1 MENSMLL
8 ETYAD
13 YAIREQTAK
22 LKPEVIHHAKRAVID
37 WYASLLPGSRVPPA
51 TLLEQALAEELDRG
65 KARLG
70 SGRRATQRAAALIN
84 GAAAHAVEFD
94 DIWRDA
100 VYHPGAPVIAAALAT
115 AQSQGAS
122 GEQFLRGV
130 IVGYE
135 ISTRIGDAVMP
146 SHYKFW
152 HTTGT
157 VGCFGAAAAAATLL
171 GCNREQFM
179 NALGTVGTFAAGLQQ
194 AFRSEA
200 MSKPMH
206 AAHAAESGVL
216 AAMAAAKGVT
226 GVHDIIEGEVGFGA
240 AMSVKPDWSKA
251 TRELGTDY
259 HITRITFKN
268 HGCCGHTFPS
278 IDAVQVL
285 KEKHKLD
292 HKQIRKIHI
301 ATYQGGLDVV
311 NNYEPEGDYQAKFS
325 LPYVV
330 AHALVYGPVRL
341 DAYGPEK
348 LGNPAIRELM
358 KKIELSADPELSK
371 AFPGQRAAKVE
382 IELNDGRRL
391 SHFQETRKG
400 DPEMPLSDA
409 DVNDKFLELA
419 APVVGEAAAR
429 ALLED
434 LWRLETLP
442 NLELERP
449 ARQPARATG

>member
-1 MENSMLL
+1 MLL
-8 ETYAD
+8 QKFAD
-13 YAIREQTAK
+13 YAINEQTSK
-22 LKPEVIHHAKRAVID
+22 LDAEVIHHAKRAVID
-37 WYASLLPGSRVPPA
+37 WYASLLPGSRVAPT

-65 KARLG
+65 RARLG
-70 SGRRATQRAAALIN
+70 SGRRATLRAAALIN

-115 AQSQGAS
+115 AQTHGLS
-122 GEQFLRGV
+122 GERFLRGV

-146 SHYKFW
+146 SHYKYW

-171 GCNREQFM
+171 GCKREEFM
-179 NALGTVGTFAAGLQQ
+179 NAIGTVGTFAAGLQQ

-216 AAMAAAKGVT
+216 AALAAAKGVT
-226 GVHDIIEGEVGFGA
+226 GVHDILEGEVGFGA
-240 AMSVKPDWSKA
+240 AMSTTADWARA
-251 TRELGTDY
+251 TLDLGTDY
-259 HITRITFKN
+259 RITRITFKN
-268 HGCCGHTFPS
+268 HGCCGHAFPS

-285 KEKHKLD
+285 KEKHGID
-292 HKQIRKIHI
+292 HRNVRRIRI

-358 KKIELSADPELSK
+358 KKTELAADPELSK
-371 AFPGQRAAKVE
+371 SFPRQRAAKVE
-382 IELNDGRRL
+382 IELADGRRL

-400 DPEMPLSDA
+400 DPEMPLTDE
-409 DVNDKFLELA
+409 DLNGKFIELA
-419 APVVGEAAAR
+419 APVVGEPAAR
-429 ALLED
+429 ALLAT
-434 LWRLETLP
+434 LWQTERLP
-442 NLELERP
+442 DVDFQQ
-449 ARQPARATG
+449 AAQQPARAAG

>member
-1 MENSMLL
+1 MLL

-13 YAIREQTAK
+13 YANHEQTAK

-70 SGRRATQRAAALIN
+70 SGRRATLRAAALIN

-115 AQSQGAS
+115 AQSQGAG

-130 IVGYE
+130 IVGSE

-171 GCNREQFM
+171 SCNREQFM

-206 AAHAAESGVL
+206 AAHAADSGVL
-216 AAMAAAKGVT
+216 AAMAATKGVT

-251 TRELGTDY
+251 TRGLGIDY
-259 HITRITFKN
+259 HIMRITFKN

-419 APVVGEAAAR
+419 APVVGDAAAR
-429 ALLED
+429 ALLEN
-434 LWRLETLP
+434 LWALETLT
-442 NLELERP
+442 NVDFERP
-449 ARQPARATG
+449 ERQAARATG

>member
-1 MENSMLL
+1 MLL
-8 ETYAD
+8 QTIAD
-13 YAIREQTAK
+13 YAIKEQTSK
-22 LKPEVIHHAKRAVID
+22 LPLVVIHHAKRAVID

-51 TLLEQALAEELDRG
+51 TLLEQALAEDLDRG
-65 KARLG
+65 YARLG
-70 SGRRATQRAAALIN
+70 SGRRATLRTAALIN

-115 AQSQGAS
+115 AQTHAAS
-122 GEQFLRGV
+122 GERFLRGV

-146 SHYKFW
+146 SHYKYW

-171 GCNREQFM
+171 GCNREQVM

-206 AAHAAESGVL
+206 AAHAAEAGAL
-216 AAMAAAKGVT
+216 AALAAAKGVT
-226 GVHDIIEGEVGFGA
+226 GVHDILEGEVGFGA

-251 TRELGTDY
+251 TRDLGTDY

-268 HGCCGHTFPS
+268 HGCCGHAFPS
-278 IDAVQVL
+278 IDAVQAL
-285 KEKHKLD
+285 KEKHSLD
-292 HKQIRKIHI
+292 HRQIRKIRI

-348 LGNPAIRELM
+348 LGNPAIRDLM
-358 KKIELSADPELSK
+358 KKTELSADPELSR

-382 IELNDGRRL
+382 IELADGSRV

-400 DPEMPLSDA
+400 DPELPLTDE
-409 DVNDKFLELA
+409 DLNDKFLELA

-429 ALLED
+429 ALLSS
-434 LWRLETLP
+434 LWQ
-442 NLELERP
+442 LERLP
-449 ARQPARATG
+449 DVEFEPMARQPARAAG

>member
-1 MENSMLL
+1 MLL
-8 ETYAD
+8 EKIAD
-13 YAIREQTAK
+13 YAIQEQTSK
-22 LKPEVIHHAKRAVID
+22 LRAEVIHHAKRAVID

-51 TLLEQALAEELDRG
+51 TLLEEALAEELDRG

-70 SGRRATQRAAALIN
+70 SGRRATLRAAALIN

-115 AQSQGAS
+115 AQSQAAN
-122 GEQFLRGV
+122 GEHFLRGV

-171 GCNREQFM
+171 RCNREQFM

-206 AAHAAESGVL
+206 SAHAAESGVL

-251 TRELGTDY
+251 TRALGTDY

-292 HKQIRKIHI
+292 HRQIRKIRI

-358 KKIELSADPELSK
+358 KKTELRADPELSK
-371 AFPGQRAAKVE
+371 AFPGQRAARVE

-400 DPEMPLSDA
+400 DPEMPLTDA

-419 APVVGEAAAR
+419 APVVGEGAAR
-429 ALLED
+429 ALLDE

-442 NLELERP
+442 NVEFSHQP
-449 ARQPARATG
+449 RQPARATA

>member
-1 MENSMLL
+1 MLL
-8 ETYAD
+8 QTIAD

-22 LKPEVIHHAKRAVID
+22 LGPDVIHHAKRAVID
-37 WYASLLPGSRVPPA
+37 WYASLLPGSHVPPA
-51 TLLEQALAEELDRG
+51 TLLEQALAEDLDRG
-65 KARLG
+65 RARLG
-70 SGRRATQRAAALIN
+70 SGRRATLRAAALIN

-115 AQSQGAS
+115 AQTHGLN
-122 GEQFLRGV
+122 GERFLRGV

-135 ISTRIGDAVMP
+135 VSTRIGDAVMP
-146 SHYKFW
+146 SHYKYW

-171 GCNREQFM
+171 GCQREQFM
-179 NALGTVGTFAAGLQQ
+179 NAIGTVGTFAAGLQQ

-216 AAMAAAKGVT
+216 AALAAAKGVT
-226 GVHDIIEGEVGFGA
+226 GVHDILEGEVGFGA
-240 AMSVKPDWSKA
+240 AMSTTADWSRA
-251 TRELGTDY
+251 TLGLGTDY
-259 HITRITFKN
+259 RITRITFKN

-278 IDAVQVL
+278 LDAVQVL
-285 KEKHKLD
+285 KEKHGID
-292 HKQIRKIHI
+292 HRNVRRIRI

-311 NNYEPEGDYQAKFS
+311 NNFEPEGDYQAKFS

-348 LGNPAIRELM
+348 LGNPAIRDLMRKTELT
-358 KKIELSADPELSK
+358 ADPELSK
-371 AFPGQRAAKVE
+371 SFPRQRAAKVE
-382 IELNDGRRL
+382 IELNDGRRH

-400 DPEMPLSDA
+400 DPEMPLTDE
-409 DVNDKFLELA
+409 DLNDKFIELA
-419 APVVGEAAAR
+419 APVVGEPAARSLLATLWETERLPDVDFEPARQAAR
-429 ALLED
+429 A
-434 LWRLETLP
+434 
-442 NLELERP
+442 
-449 ARQPARATG
+449 AG

>member
-1 MENSMLL
+1 MLL
-8 ETYAD
+8 EKIAD
-13 YAIREQTAK
+13 YAIREQTSK
-22 LKPEVIHHAKRAVID
+22 LQPEVIHHAKRAVID

-70 SGRRATQRAAALIN
+70 SGRRATLRAAALVN
-84 GAAAHAVEFD
+84 GAARTWGEFD
-94 DIWRDA
+94 DIWRDV

-115 AQSQGAS
+115 AQTHGAS
-122 GEQFLRGV
+122 GERFLRGV

-135 ISTRIGDAVMP
+135 VSTRIGDAVMP
-146 SHYKFW
+146 SHYRFW

-157 VGCFGAAAAAATLL
+157 VGCFGAAAAVATLL
-171 GCNREQFM
+171 GCDREQFK

-206 AAHAAESGVL
+206 AAHAAEAGVL

-226 GVHDIIEGEVGFGA
+226 GVHDILEGEVGFGA
-240 AMSVKPDWSKA
+240 AMSTKADWARA
-251 TRELGTDY
+251 TLDLGTDY
-259 HITRITFKN
+259 RITRITFKN

-285 KEKHKLD
+285 KEKHGIAHQD
-292 HKQIRKIHI
+292 VRRIRI

-311 NNYEPEGDYQAKFS
+311 NNFEPEGDYQAKFS

-358 KKIELSADPELSK
+358 KKTELSADPELSRS
-371 AFPGQRAAKVE
+371 FPRQRAAKVE
-382 IELNDGRRL
+382 IELADGRKL

-400 DPEMPLSDA
+400 DPEMPLTD
-409 DVNDKFLELA
+409 DDLNGKFIELA
-419 APVVGEAAAR
+419 APVVGEPAAR
-429 ALLED
+429 ALLAK
-434 LWRLETLP
+434 LWQTERLVDVDFEHA
-442 NLELERP
+442 
-449 ARQPARATG
+449 AREPARAAG

>member
-1 MENSMLL
+1 MLL
-8 ETYAD
+8 EKIAD
-13 YAIREQTAK
+13 YAIKEQTSK
-22 LKPEVIHHAKRAVID
+22 LRPEVIHHATRAVID

-70 SGRRATQRAAALIN
+70 SGRRATLRAAALIN

-146 SHYKFW
+146 SHYKYW

-206 AAHAAESGVL
+206 SAHAAESGVL
-216 AAMAAAKGVT
+216 AALAAAKGVT
-226 GVHDIIEGEVGFGA
+226 GVHDIMEGEVGFGA
-240 AMSVKPDWSKA
+240 AMSVKPDWTKA
-251 TRELGTDY
+251 TRGLGTDY

-268 HGCCGHTFPS
+268 HGCCGHTFPA

-285 KEKHKLD
+285 KEKHKLE
-292 HKQIRKIHI
+292 HHQIRKIHI

-358 KKIELSADPELSK
+358 KKIELVADPELSK
-371 AFPGQRAAKVE
+371 AFPGQRAARVE
-382 IELNDGRRL
+382 IELADGRRL

-400 DPEMPLSDA
+400 DPEMPLTDEEL
-409 DVNDKFLELA
+409 NDKFLELVE
-419 APVVGEAAAR
+419 PVVGEAAAR
-429 ALLED
+429 TLLDE
-434 LWRLETLP
+434 LSALETLS
-442 NLELERP
+442 NVGFERP
-449 ARQPARATG
+449 SRQPARAAG

>member
-1 MENSMLL
+1 MLL
-8 ETYAD
+8 ATLAD
-13 YAIREQTAK
+13 YAIREQTSK

-65 KARLG
+65 RARLA
-70 SGRRATQRAAALIN
+70 SGRRATLRAAALIN

-115 AQSQGAS
+115 AQSQEAG
-122 GEQFLRGV
+122 GEQFLRAV

-146 SHYKFW
+146 SHYKYW

-171 GCNREQFM
+171 NCNREQFM

-240 AMSVKPDWSKA
+240 AMSVQPDWSKA
-251 TRELGTDY
+251 TRGLGTDY

-285 KEKHKLD
+285 KEKHQLD
-292 HKQIRKIHI
+292 HKHIRRIRI

-358 KKIELSADPELSK
+358 KKTELVADPELSRS
-371 AFPGQRAAKVE
+371 FPRQRAAKVE
-382 IELNDGRRL
+382 IELADGRRV

-400 DPEMPLSDA
+400 DPEMPLTDE

-419 APVVGEAAAR
+419 APVLGEAAAR
-429 ALLED
+429 ALLAE
-434 LWRLETLP
+434 LWALETRS
-442 NLELERP
+442 NVDFERP
-449 ARQPARATG
+449 TRHPARATG

>member
-1 MENSMLL
+1 MLL
-8 ETYAD
+8 EKIAD
-13 YAIREQTAK
+13 YAIKEQTSK
-22 LKPEVIHHAKRAVID
+22 LRPEVIHHAKRAVID

-51 TLLEQALAEELDRG
+51 SLLEQALAEELDRG
-65 KARLG
+65 HARLG
-70 SGRRATQRAAALIN
+70 SGRRATLRAAALIN
-84 GAAAHAVEFD
+84 GAASHAVEFD

-100 VYHPGAPVIAAALAT
+100 VYHPGAPVIAAALAA
-115 AQSQGAS
+115 AQTHGAS

-135 ISTRIGDAVMP
+135 VSTRIGDAVMP
-146 SHYKFW
+146 SHYRFW

-206 AAHAAESGVL
+206 AGHAAEAGAL
-216 AAMAAAKGVT
+216 AAMGAAKGLT
-226 GVHDIIEGEVGFGA
+226 GVHDILEGDVGFGA
-240 AMSVKPDWSKA
+240 AMSVKPDWSRA
-251 TRELGTDY
+251 TKGLGTDY
-259 HITRITFKN
+259 HIMRITFKN
-268 HGCCGHTFPS
+268 HGCCGHAFPS

-285 KEKHKLD
+285 KEKHQLD
-292 HKQIRKIHI
+292 YRQIRRIRI
-301 ATYQGGLDVV
+301 ATYQGGLDVI
-311 NNYEPEGDYQAKFS
+311 NNYEPEGAYQAKFS

-358 KKIELSADPELSK
+358 KKTELSADPELSK

-382 IELNDGRRL
+382 IELADGRRL

-400 DPEMPLSDA
+400 DPEMPLSDEE
-409 DVNDKFLELA
+409 VNGKFIELA
-419 APVVGEAAAR
+419 APVVGEAPAR
-429 ALLED
+429 ALLAS
-434 LWRLETLP
+434 LWQ
-442 NLELERP
+442 LERLPDVDLEQP
-449 ARQPARATG
+449 ARQPARAAG